1 MPAWLQRLI
10 ESCKCTDSAVCTVSI
25 DRFLNLLEFVDLTR
39 TAGGG
44 AITHI
49 QRLIAGEKC
58 PAKLTESS
66 YEPLYTSVATELD

>member
-1 MPAWLQRLI
+1 MPAWLERLI

-58 PAKLTESS
+58 P
-66 YEPLYTSVATELD
+66 